1 MVRRDEQVFLYS
13 CYTARFF
20 EIVRGGTLISAR
32 RRKLLDSHSRA
43 YVVGNGRRTGNEY
56 LVGYCLRSGKVLG
69 RHTSNHPSKVAIP
82 NSMVTRLSDKRGRG
96 VIHHNHPGGSSLSSG
111 DLRNLA
117 HLPGT
122 LFKYAHGHSG
132 EWYRAETLRKRD
144 FARLLEAGYMKFAKV
159 RVEPGMMKSI
169 PNEFVNHILNLGY
182 DRAKLIRYTYE
193 LSREQKL
200 RYNLVPSADIEVL
213 INAVVIGVAQ
223 KGA

>member
-1 MVRRDEQVFLYS
+1 MLYCSVLWERRGV
-13 CYTARFF
+13 
-20 EIVRGGTLISAR
+20 TLISAR

-43 YVVGNGRRTGNEY
+43 YVVGNGQRTGFEY

-69 RHTSNHPSKVAIP
+69 RYTSNLPNAVAIP
-82 NSMVTRLSDKRGRG
+82 EKMVGQLRDKRRRG

-117 HLPGT
+117 RLPGT

-132 EWYRAETLRKRD
+132 EWYRAETLRKRN
-144 FARLLEAGYMKFAKV
+144 FADLLESGYTKFAQA
-159 RVEPGMMKSI
+159 RFEPGLMSRV

-193 LSREQKL
+193 LNSEQKL
-200 RYNLVPSADIEVL
+200 RYNRLRTTDIEVL

>member
-1 MVRRDEQVFLYS
+1 M
-13 CYTARFF
+13 
-20 EIVRGGTLISAR
+20 
-32 RRKLLDSHSRA
+32 
-43 YVVGNGRRTGNEY
+43 
-56 LVGYCLRSGKVLG
+56 
-69 RHTSNHPSKVAIP
+69 
-82 NSMVTRLSDKRGRG
+82 DKRSRG

-122 LFKYAHGHSG
+122 MFKYAHGHAG
-132 EWYRAETLRKRD
+132 EWYRAETLRKRN
-144 FARLLEAGYMKFAKV
+144 FADLLEAGYATFAKV
-159 RVEPGMMKSI
+159 RVEPGMMRRI

-200 RYNLVPSADIEVL
+200 RYNLLPPADIEVL